1 MLSHSKLT
9 WFVLEYQGKPM
20 FNISKV
26 TLFKLIALNKCLK
39 IVVIQ
44 IQWHF
49 TYQLTF
55 QCSLI
60 DIVRIFRSEYWERYL
75 YPLCRRKDSKW
86 GEIPTHTPTPRMWKL
101 LPVSEIQLKKSLSWW
116 RRKVA
121 WPDLSA
127 GGGCLSPNLGL
138 SPLPL
143 ALGPATGSST
153 TASTLPPGRLS
164 GRTRGAENL
173 KSQANQK
180 I

>member
-1 MLSHSKLT
+1 ML
-9 WFVLEYQGKPM
+9 
-20 FNISKV
+20 
-26 TLFKLIALNKCLK
+26 
-39 IVVIQ
+39 
-44 IQWHF
+44 
-49 TYQLTF
+49 
-55 QCSLI
+55 
-60 DIVRIFRSEYWERYL
+60 
-75 YPLCRRKDSKW
+75 RKD
-86 GEIPTHTPTPRMWKL
+86 PD
-101 LPVSEIQLKKSLSWW
+101 QKKASPGSDK
-116 RRKVA
+116 KVA